1 MNDNKKLPV
10 DILLAQSFKKLA
22 CQQPVE
28 KITIKQITDA
38 GGGHPPDVLSPFQ

>member
-1 MNDNKKLPV
+1 MSDNKKLPV

-28 KITIKQITDA
+28 KNHHKTDHRA
-38 GGGHPPDVLSPFQ
+38 GGGHTPDFL